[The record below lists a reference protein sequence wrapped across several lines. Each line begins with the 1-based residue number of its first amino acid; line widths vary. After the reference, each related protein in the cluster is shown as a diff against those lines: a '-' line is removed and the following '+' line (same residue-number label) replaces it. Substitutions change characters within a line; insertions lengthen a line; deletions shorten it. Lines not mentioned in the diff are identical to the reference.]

1 VLFYVEFW
9 ADKTGMT
16 LPANLTAHYRR
27 MLARPAVHRVL
38 REEGYD
44 TAALG
49 RPSGR
54 QSTDLAMS

>member
-1 VLFYVEFW
+1 
-9 ADKTGMT
+9 M
-16 LPANLTAHYRR
+16 R

-49 RPSGR
+49 QLAGR
-54 QSTDLAMS
+54 QSTDLATS